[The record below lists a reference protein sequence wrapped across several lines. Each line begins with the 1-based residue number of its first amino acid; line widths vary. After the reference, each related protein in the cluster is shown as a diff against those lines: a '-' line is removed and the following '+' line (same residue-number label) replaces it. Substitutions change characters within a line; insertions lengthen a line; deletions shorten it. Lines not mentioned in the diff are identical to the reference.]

1 MYLVF
6 FCPHLPARSEMILY
20 DSLRCKGVMFKIVT
34 KDTTPTSIL
43 LVVTVIVEATPFS
56 RSFVF
61 G

>member
-1 MYLVF
+1 
-6 FCPHLPARSEMILY
+6 MILY